1 MIRIVLLSG
10 VNGAGKST
18 ARHIFEEKGYRVI
31 ENIPNEILPAF
42 LELAKS
48 KPEHYGRT
56 LIMDELRHFIHA
68 SEILKAEKSIE
79 GHCILLGCAEK
90 TLFKRFALTRH
101 AHPLQAKGM
110 TLEDGIKVDA
120 VTLELAKPY
129 ADAFI
134 DTTDLEANTL
144 QDILL
149 AGFEKKA
156 EKTIVF
162 FNSFGYKF
170 GVPLDAELV
179 LDCRNLPNP
188 YWEPKLKN
196 LTGLDKPVQDFFQG
210 KPEVDEFMAKT
221 QEYLD
226 FSLKQAVSRGRKYI
240 HVAFGCTGG
249 EHRSVYMAEHFYK
262 LYKDQY
268 PCVISH
274 RDLPK
279 KGK

>member
-1 MIRIVLLSG
+1 MIQIILLSG
-10 VNGAGKST
+10 VNGAGKSS

-56 LIMDELRHFIHA
+56 LIVDELRHFIHA
-68 SEILKAEKSIE
+68 SEILKEETEIE
-79 GHCILLGCAEK
+79 SQCILLGCAEK
-90 TLFKRFALTRH
+90 TLFSRFALTRH

-129 ADAFI
+129 ADVFI
-134 DTTDLEANTL
+134 DTTDLEQDTL
-144 QDILL
+144 QSILL
-149 AGFEKKA
+149 AGFEKKS
-156 EKTIVF
+156 EKTVVLF
-162 FNSFGYKF
+162 DSFGYKY

-188 YWEPKLKN
+188 YWVPELKN
-196 LTGLDKPVQDFFQG
+196 LTGLDKPVKDFLSS
-210 KPEVDEFMAKT
+210 KPEVEEFMQKT
-221 QEYLD
+221 KEYLD
-226 FSLKQAVSRGRKYI
+226 FALKQAVARGRRYI

-249 EHRSVYMAEHFYK
+249 EHRSVYLAERFYEI
-262 LYKDQY
+262 YKDEF
-268 PCVISH
+268 PCVLSH
-274 RDLPK
+274 RELRK
-279 KGK
+279 